1 MRGYN
6 TGMAK
11 QNTHLE
17 HLEDDILN
25 QGSAGGKNAIAF
37 LRELGKMLSE
47 PKSNVRITTKWDGA
61 PAVICGKDPMSGKF
75 FVGTKGVF
83 AQLPKTCFEDADVD
97 AYYSGDLAKKL
108 KTCLKLLPKLNIQNV
123 IQGDLLFTDD
133 KQTKIING
141 DRVISFQP
149 NTITYAVPADSDLGN
164 KVRAAKL
171 GIVFHTS
178 YSGGPRLRDMTPSFG
193 VDVSKMQNIPGL
205 MVFSSDLKD
214 ASGVSKF
221 NPVQLANYN
230 SAVNKAEGSL
240 KQASTFLDILK
251 DTGDGKFLLSAMF
264 KVYFNSYIR
273 RGASFV
279 NTQKVA
285 AGFEKFYS
293 DALDKEIATKKQAK
307 TQEKYKKIKED
318 GIKFIR
324 INSRAIYM
332 TVASYMNLTAAKT
345 LVVRQLERVQSIGTY
360 IKTDSGYRVTAP
372 EGFVAITSGSTLKL
386 VDRLEFSRA
395 NFTVEKNWG

>member
-1 MRGYN
+1 M
-6 TGMAK
+6 
-11 QNTHLE
+11 
-17 HLEDDILN
+17 
-25 QGSAGGKNAIAF
+25 
-37 LRELGKMLSE
+37 
-47 PKSNVRITTKWDGA
+47 W
-61 PAVICGKDPMSGKF
+61 
-75 FVGTKGVF
+75 
-83 AQLPKTCFEDADVD
+83 
-97 AYYSGDLAKKL
+97 YSGELANKL
-108 KTCLKLLPKLNIQNV
+108 KMCLKLLPSLGINGV
-123 IQGDLLFTDD
+123 LQGDLLFTND
-133 KQTKIING
+133 KQVRNIGGQPCVT
-141 DRVISFQP
+141 FQP
-149 NTITYAVPADSDLGN
+149 NTITYAIPAKTDLGK
-164 KVRAAKL
+164 KVMASKL

-205 MVFSSDLKD
+205 MVFSSDFKD

-230 SAVNKAEGSL
+230 NAVNKAEGSL

-318 GIKFIR
+318 GFKFIR

>member
-1 MRGYN
+1 
-6 TGMAK
+6 
-11 QNTHLE
+11 
-17 HLEDDILN
+17 
-25 QGSAGGKNAIAF
+25 
-37 LRELGKMLSE
+37 
-47 PKSNVRITTKWDGA
+47 
-61 PAVICGKDPMSGKF
+61 
-75 FVGTKGVF
+75 
-83 AQLPKTCFEDADVD
+83 
-97 AYYSGDLAKKL
+97 
-108 KTCLKLLPKLNIQNV
+108 
-123 IQGDLLFTDD
+123 
-133 KQTKIING
+133 
-141 DRVISFQP
+141 
-149 NTITYAVPADSDLGN
+149 
-164 KVRAAKL
+164 
-171 GIVFHTS
+171 
-178 YSGGPRLRDMTPSFG
+178 MTPSFG

-205 MVFSSDLKD
+205 MVFSSDFKD

-230 SAVNKAEGSL
+230 NAVNKAEGSL

>member
-1 MRGYN
+1 M
-6 TGMAK
+6 
-11 QNTHLE
+11 
-17 HLEDDILN
+17 
-25 QGSAGGKNAIAF
+25 
-37 LRELGKMLSE
+37 
-47 PKSNVRITTKWDGA
+47 
-61 PAVICGKDPMSGKF
+61 
-75 FVGTKGVF
+75 
-83 AQLPKTCFEDADVD
+83 
-97 AYYSGDLAKKL
+97 
-108 KTCLKLLPKLNIQNV
+108 
-123 IQGDLLFTDD
+123 
-133 KQTKIING
+133 
-141 DRVISFQP
+141 
-149 NTITYAVPADSDLGN
+149 
-164 KVRAAKL
+164 
-171 GIVFHTS
+171 
-178 YSGGPRLRDMTPSFG
+178 
-193 VDVSKMQNIPGL
+193 
-205 MVFSSDLKD
+205 
-214 ASGVSKF
+214 
-221 NPVQLANYN
+221 
-230 SAVNKAEGSL
+230 
-240 KQASTFLDILK
+240 
-251 DTGDGKFLLSAMF
+251 
-264 KVYFNSYIR
+264 
-273 RGASFV
+273 